1 MQLKSEILSKRTTC
15 PTEMSKK
22 TTSELKWQ
30 NCRGGRMASRRVALA
45 AADGGGRT

>member
-1 MQLKSEILSKRTTC
+1 MVWGLSGKGEKELRIRGGERTNEFLLKRTTC

-30 NCRGGRMASRRVALA
+30 K
-45 AADGGGRT
+45 